1 MASDSDRDS
10 DRESFFADC
19 HPASGTD
26 STTGG
31 RKRQISMPEMARQ
44 AQLKRA
50 RRHGQG
56 RRSHSPRDAA
66 RGRRPGPGES
76 PAAQQPPVTLEAI
89 QRLIE
94 TGNREV
100 IAALDAKLAQLAK
113 RLDIVESECMDKDLE
128 IKRLSA
134 AVATQE
140 RENADLRERL
150 EGIDLNRRLSSL
162 ILTCDDFGPR
172 AQNEDI
178 EARVV
183 QVLKNRFP
191 DLLLTVADIQVA
203 HRLQNNSKVIVKFL
217 KRRVRDDVFER
228 RFSLLDRRA
237 APRRPAPDHSDSRV
251 GQRMAPLFINES
263 LTPACQQIFNS
274 LLQARKPENGAKVT
288 SVFTR
293 RGQVYCRKEKNG
305 TNILVRDQEQLK
317 RILRKDVCP
326 PGQAAPAAASGAP
339 PPVRRPAAGSD
350 AAAPSSPPSLG
361 AGVAAASPSPRLP
374 SGAGVGEDAVV
385 SAGLEVPAVQ
395 SPVRASG
402 APPDAAHR
410 REESSVVRLS
420 RSGES
425 GRPRNRSRSD
435 PATS

>member
-1 MASDSDRDS
+1 M
-10 DRESFFADC
+10 
-19 HPASGTD
+19 H
-26 STTGG
+26 
-31 RKRQISMPEMARQ
+31 
-44 AQLKRA
+44 
-50 RRHGQG
+50 
-56 RRSHSPRDAA
+56 
-66 RGRRPGPGES
+66 
-76 PAAQQPPVTLEAI
+76 
-89 QRLIE
+89 
-94 TGNREV
+94 
-100 IAALDAKLAQLAK
+100 
-113 RLDIVESECMDKDLE
+113 
-128 IKRLSA
+128 
-134 AVATQE
+134 
-140 RENADLRERL
+140 
-150 EGIDLNRRLSSL
+150 
-162 ILTCDDFGPR
+162 DFGPR

-191 DLLLTVADIQVA
+191 DLLLTVADIQVS

-402 APPDAAHR
+402 DPPDAAHR